1 LRAETAGQD
10 PFAYYF
16 CKKKGCG
23 CKTMC
28 YGFGAM
34 SRKCIFCGCSPLMH
48 FSKFNKEIIN
58 PINRVG
64 YVGARA
70 AASDRPPR
78 HPHKHNVCG
87 CGGR

>member
-1 LRAETAGQD
+1 MQNNVGELYSLVRFLRMD

-16 CKKKGCG
+16 CKKQGCG

-48 FSKFNKEIIN
+48 YSKFNRSIIN

-64 YVGARA
+64 YVGARL
-70 AASDRPPR
+70 
-78 HPHKHNVCG
+78 
-87 CGGR
+87 